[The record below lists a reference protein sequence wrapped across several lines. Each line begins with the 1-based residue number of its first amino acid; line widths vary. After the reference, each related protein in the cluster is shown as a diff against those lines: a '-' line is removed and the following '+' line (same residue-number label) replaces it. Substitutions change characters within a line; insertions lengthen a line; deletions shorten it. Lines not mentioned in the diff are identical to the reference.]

1 MTNSSPNFLGLI
13 IFFIENLVIIKYQIA
28 SMLHNLALYNLWSI
42 KDPNVETMTIHNE
55 FKELEKKPMKQLNEE
70 YTKYSEN
77 LIRRK
82 FQKEDGK
89 SIIQM
94 MLYSLSFETGNIF
107 NVTKAV
113 LFDEYKGKGLETLL
127 ALGEIC
133 LSFNEKSY
141 KEVILFFQ

>member
-1 MTNSSPNFLGLI
+1 
-13 IFFIENLVIIKYQIA
+13 
-28 SMLHNLALYNLWSI
+28 MLHNLALFNLWSI
-42 KDPNVETMTIHNE
+42 KDPDKETMAIHLE
-55 FKELEKKPMKQLNEE
+55 FKEMEKKTMKQLNEE
-70 YTKYSEN
+70 YNKYSEN
-77 LIRRK
+77 LLKRK

-89 SIIQM
+89 SILQM

-113 LFDEYKGKGLETLL
+113 LFDEYRGKCLETLL

-141 KEVILFFQ
+141 KEVYFQKEITNFIFLNFFS